1 MRADSDTVN
10 ASAVGASGATTL
22 ATADNSATTTIGDGS
37 LRGLGI
43 GITTTNRVG
52 AAGRRQRLGA
62 GGGVA
67 NGSAVVSKTHFT
79 TQSSVKVGDST
90 TLDVIGDPS
99 SDSVGRLVMVAKTD
113 LLTHT
118 KAR

>member
-22 ATADNSATTTIGDGS
+22 ATADNSASTTIGDGVR

-43 GITTTNRVG
+43 GITTTNRALEPLDG
-52 AAGRRQRLGA
+52 DNASGA
-62 GGGVA
+62 GGGVV

-79 TQSSVKVGDST
+79 TQSSVKVGDNT

-99 SDSVGRLVMVAKTD
+99 SDSVGRLVMVARPTC
-113 LLTHT
+113 
-118 KAR
+118 